1 MFFCGETALPCY
13 PIKIVARVLAS
24 SRIIELYHPSGET
37 ALPCYPIKIAVRV
50 LPSSRIIELWFEAW

>member
-24 SRIIELYHPSGET
+24 SRIIEL
-37 ALPCYPIKIAVRV
+37 
-50 LPSSRIIELWFEAW
+50 WFEAW